1 MADLSIYKI
10 TYNDG
15 SVKYGPRKVLGPV
28 VGHAKARNTY
38 WHKRP
43 AKIERLPMP
52 TTWEDVTSEFLTP
65 EDIDS

>member
-1 MADLSIYKI
+1 MAADPNLYRI

-28 VGHAKARNTY
+28 VGHALAHNTC

-43 AKIERLPMP
+43 SKIERIPIP
-52 TTWEDVTSEFLTP
+52 AEWEDVTDEFL
-65 EDIDS
+65 